1 MRFSTTFCGLAAVFA
16 AHPAAAQEAADP
28 PPPVT
33 ITGSATIASD
43 YRYRGVS
50 QTDKEVAIQAGI
62 TATHESGFYVGTWGS
77 NLAGWGTFGGANI
90 ELDVFAGYKAS
101 LGGGATL
108 DAGVTYI
115 MFPGG
120 ADETDFFEGY
130 LKLSGTTGPLSLT
143 ASAFYA
149 PSQQALGRVFFTG
162 ARAAAGL
169 PNDPGDSEDNLY
181 LAGDAAVAIPSTP
194 ITAKA
199 HIGYSDGNPGLG
211 PNGTSIA
218 PTGRYWDWSIGADI
232 VVKNLTFNVSYVDT
246 DITRAGSAY
255 LLPNFSK
262 GGVDPI
268 ADAAVV
274 ASVTAAF

>member
-115 MFPGG
+115 MFPGE
-120 ADETDFFEGY
+120 A
-130 LKLSGTTGPLSLT
+130 
-143 ASAFYA
+143 
-149 PSQQALGRVFFTG
+149 
-162 ARAAAGL
+162 
-169 PNDPGDSEDNLY
+169 
-181 LAGDAAVAIPSTP
+181 
-194 ITAKA
+194 
-199 HIGYSDGNPGLG
+199 
-211 PNGTSIA
+211 
-218 PTGRYWDWSIGADI
+218 
-232 VVKNLTFNVSYVDT
+232 
-246 DITRAGSAY
+246 
-255 LLPNFSK
+255 
-262 GGVDPI
+262 
-268 ADAAVV
+268 
-274 ASVTAAF
+274 